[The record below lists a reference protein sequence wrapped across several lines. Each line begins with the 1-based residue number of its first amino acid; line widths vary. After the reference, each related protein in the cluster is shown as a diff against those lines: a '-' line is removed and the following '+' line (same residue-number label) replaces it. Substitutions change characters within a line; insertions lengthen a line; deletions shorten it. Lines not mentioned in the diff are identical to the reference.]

1 MDRALKASPTIPN
14 TQVRKMSLYGFFEIR
29 RHNVYKTMCQ
39 KSPLLKVIN
48 LLLNVLTCF
57 SRVCGA
63 GNNAPS
69 PSKFDLPGVPY
80 CF

>member
-48 LLLNVLTCF
+48 LLLNVLIYL
-57 SRVCGA
+57 VCLIVFEIVFPA
-63 GNNAPS
+63 TNNS
-69 PSKFDLPGVPY
+69 
-80 CF
+80 